1 MLPPCRALLR
11 TRRLAVPAKAWS
23 TTPLNVRHDCGRTLQ
38 RALARRQRH
47 SVHRSGTCSLGQLH
61 ASGLYL
67 TSFCTPTTHE
77 HAVHDGG
84 APNGGLH
91 ARSAW
96 LLVFPLPLR
105 HHRWA
110 RTLQGL
116 VLGEKLARQRSGAS
130 CRSRP
135 RLAAPSGVRQIARQA
150 RPSPPLG
157 CAGNLPISG
166 HTFDHGMDVRQSVV
180 TLPAGFVF
188 TGEPPR

>member
-116 VLGEKLARQRSGAS
+116 VLGEKLARQRSDAAAEAAAAWLRRAVCGRLGQSAHPHPWL
-130 CRSRP
+130 CRQ
-135 RLAAPSGVRQIARQA
+135 LAHFWTH
-150 RPSPPLG
+150 L
-157 CAGNLPISG
+157 
-166 HTFDHGMDVRQSVV
+166 
-180 TLPAGFVF
+180 
-188 TGEPPR
+188 